1 MPFGRSLDVP
11 DVQAINQAATVQ
23 LLELVEATRQDGVSR
38 SVLLRGE
45 SGTGK
50 THLIR
55 RVSDHLADSAL
66 FASVDPI
73 GDPTR
78 LRRHILRR
86 LVTDL
91 GTPGGPF
98 GSLLRETAGAMIA
111 EGIYAIPNGPDKERL
126 LDRIAAASPGF
137 LQEEAALQRV
147 CLDSFGRAL
156 AELDPRIDHDVVKVL
171 LKVWLHSAGPT
182 ARDWLKG
189 VDLDDDELAELQV
202 QKSLVEEQEAEL
214 ALRTLSAAARLFRPI
229 VLCFDQTETI
239 FSLGGAPAVQAL
251 FEAIAQL
258 RRLPGMVLVF
268 TCLDDVWA
276 TEYDSIA
283 SEIAGAPFTETAMQ
297 LNRLDPDAA
306 QAIIAARLRRTYLG
320 AKAPYPTYPFPD
332 RTLAAMRDLSPRE
345 MLEFA
350 GEKIEELRRGGRIVE
365 IEPSRQEVDAGN
377 GDAAIAALEEK
388 WKEALKLALDPDEQ
402 VVVDGIMHLMQIAKE
417 AGEAGRRWPEVGE
430 LEREHTEAAVRVDL
444 DGRRGRKLL
453 IVVSDTRNGNSLAR
467 MLDKLLRRAARETD
481 RTIVLLRLADERLTW
496 RVARKRLKELKSRGG
511 RVLRPAATDVNRVVS
526 LRHVM
531 GLVAAGDVS
540 ARRVA
545 LTPSQAHRWFSQR
558 EDLRSWLYELV
569 GV

>member
-1 MPFGRSLDVP
+1 MSLSAIAAEITERLLTGPNPFEPVILPFGRSLDVP
-11 DVQAINQAATVQ
+11 DVEAINQAATVQ
-23 LLELVEATRQDGVSR
+23 LLELVEATRKDGVSR

-126 LDRIAAASPGF
+126 LDRIVAASPGF

-189 VDLDDDELAELQV
+189 VDLDDDELGELQV

-268 TCLDDVWA
+268 
-276 TEYDSIA
+276 
-283 SEIAGAPFTETAMQ
+283 
-297 LNRLDPDAA
+297 RLDCFGNRGGAVHRDSDAA
-306 QAIIAARLRRTYLG
+306 QPARPRRSAG
-320 AKAPYPTYPFPD
+320 DHRGPPASD
-332 RTLAAMRDLSPRE
+332 VPRRE
-345 MLEFA
+345 
-350 GEKIEELRRGGRIVE
+350 GSVSDVSVPR
-365 IEPSRQEVDAGN
+365 P
-377 GDAAIAALEEK
+377 
-388 WKEALKLALDPDEQ
+388 
-402 VVVDGIMHLMQIAKE
+402 H
-417 AGEAGRRWPEVGE
+417 AGR
-430 LEREHTEAAVRVDL
+430 HA
-444 DGRRGRKLL
+444 
-453 IVVSDTRNGNSLAR
+453 
-467 MLDKLLRRAARETD
+467 
-481 RTIVLLRLADERLTW
+481 
-496 RVARKRLKELKSRGG
+496 
-511 RVLRPAATDVNRVVS
+511 
-526 LRHVM
+526 
-531 GLVAAGDVS
+531 
-540 ARRVA
+540 
-545 LTPSQAHRWFSQR
+545 
-558 EDLRSWLYELV
+558 
-569 GV
+569 